1 MPDADTLLGDKHIV
15 LYQGRVYGVGGIYDY
30 NFNIE
35 EVKKAIRIHLLDG
48 ETPFEGD
55 SVDREMVRDI
65 VLDEIRGC

>member
-1 MPDADTLLGDKHIV
+1 MKAFIDYVLSFYGADG
-15 LYQGRVYGVGGIYDY
+15 LYQY
-30 NFNIE
+30 NFSIE
-35 EVKKAIRIHLLDG
+35 EVKKAIRIRLLDD

>member
-1 MPDADTLLGDKHIV
+1 MNFDMKAFIDYV
-15 LYQGRVYGVGGIYDY
+15 LSFYGVGGIYDY